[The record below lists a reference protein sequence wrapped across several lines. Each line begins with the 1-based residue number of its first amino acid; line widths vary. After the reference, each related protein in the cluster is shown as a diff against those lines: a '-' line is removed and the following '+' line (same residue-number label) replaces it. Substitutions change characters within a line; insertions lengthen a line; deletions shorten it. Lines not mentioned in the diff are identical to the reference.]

1 MMAAAHEAF
10 WPPGLPKDV
19 PLPDTSLYFNLEVTA
34 ARYPAKPATIFYG
47 AVLSYGEL
55 LRQVD
60 QLAGY
65 LQQCCGVGQGDRVL
79 LYSQNA
85 PQFIIGYYAVLRAGG
100 VVVPANPMSITA
112 ELRHYLLDSGAR
124 TALVARELLER
135 ILPLQQ
141 DGTVEHV
148 VVHTY
153 SDYLDSDAD
162 IPAPE
167 AVTRTHEAV
176 HLPRVTDWNAA
187 LARELAPGERK
198 PTADDLAVLAYTSGT
213 TGQPK
218 GCVHSHRTVLSAV
231 ASSQLWR
238 QGHPA
243 STTLAVA
250 PLFHFL
256 GMQGG
261 MNNPIYNGA
270 SIALLQRWDRDA
282 ALQLIERSRVYSW
295 SAPPAMIVDFFA
307 NPAIREHDISSL
319 QVLMGGGAAMPEAV
333 SRRLKDDYGI
343 RFNEA
348 YGLTETA
355 AFILGNPLHRGKR
368 QCLGVPT
375 FGVDARIVD
384 PATLEELPQGE
395 VGELILAGPQVML
408 RYWNNEQATASAFI
422 ERAGRRFLRT
432 GDLACVD
439 EEGYFFM
446 KDRLKRMINV
456 SGYKVWPAEVEN
468 IMYGHPAIHEACV
481 IGMPDARQGES
492 VKVVAV
498 LRPEQQG
505 QVSEQDIIAWCRE
518 HMAAYKVP
526 RVVEFADSL
535 PKSATGKVQWRELQE
550 AERSRSAP

>member
-1 MMAAAHEAF
+1 MSAPHLAF
-10 WPPGLPKDV
+10 WPPGLPTEMHF
-19 PLPDTSLYFNLEVTA
+19 PETSLYYNLEVSA
-34 ARYPAKPATIFYG
+34 DRYPHKPAIVFYG
-47 AVLSYGEL
+47 SVLRYGEL
-55 LRQVD
+55 RRQVD
-60 QLAGY
+60 CLAGY
-65 LQQCCGVGQGDRVL
+65 LQAQCKVKRGDRVL
-79 LYSQNA
+79 LFSQNA
-85 PQFIIGYYAVLRAGG
+85 PQFVIAYYAVLRAGG
-100 VVVPANPMSITA
+100 VVVPANPMSVTA
-112 ELRHYLLDSGAR
+112 ELEYYLQDSGAK

-135 ILPLQQ
+135 ILPLRER
-141 DGTVEHV
+141 GAVEHV
-148 VVHTY
+148 IVHSY
-153 SDYLDSDAD
+153 SDYLDGDAD
-162 IPAPE
+162 IPAPT
-167 AVTRTHEAV
+167 AVTERHEPV
-176 HLPRVTDWNAA
+176 DHPGVTDWHDA
-187 LARELAPGERK
+187 LERDLAPTAPK
-198 PTADDLAVLAYTSGT
+198 PGADDLAVLAYTSGT
-213 TGQPK
+213 TGHPK

-231 ASSQLWR
+231 ASAQLWR
-238 QGHPA
+238 HGHPA

-270 SIALLQRWDRDA
+270 TIALLQRWDRDA
-282 ALQLIERSRVYSW
+282 ALLLMERCRVYSW

-307 NPAIREHDISSL
+307 NPAVGEHDISSL

-333 SRRLKDDYGI
+333 SRRLLDDYGL

-368 QCLGVPT
+368 QCLGIPT

-384 PATLEELPQGE
+384 PTTLEELPPGE

-408 RYWNNEQATASAFI
+408 RYWNNAAATDAAFV
-422 ERAGRRFLRT
+422 ERDGKRFLRT
-432 GDLACVD
+432 GDLARVD

-446 KDRLKRMINV
+446 TDRLKRMINV

-481 IGMPDARQGES
+481 IGMPDSRQGES
-492 VKVVAV
+492 VKAVVV
-498 LRPEQQG
+498 LRPGREG

-526 RVVEFADSL
+526 RAVEFADSL
-535 PKSATGKVQWRELQE
+535 PKSATGKIQWRELQE
-550 AERSRSAP
+550 AERSRSAS